1 MKKILCCSLSLILVL
16 CMVTLSVTGQNKR
29 YLLLEYIK
37 IKPSTTSANP
47 VIENTRE
54 RIETQKEKDNTV
66 LTSSLWE
73 VVNANPNNSKYQ
85 FIAATMF
92 SNFNDYL
99 AEYKN
104 RDSNMFFSVSKDRF
118 DSVSVRKSDSFDVVY
133 AAIFEILAEVGVAKQ
148 PPQYALNTDIKATSG
163 NEISYESLET
173 TDWLAIHQDLIKKG
187 YERSFNF
194 NKLIFPDVVRSSYNY
209 CTLIFF
215 DDEAMFDKQN
225 DIDWEPYM
233 RANQSAFI
241 SSGRLRTEV
250 HSELLKLVTVLD
262 ADAGKTSK
270 KKKSH

>member
-1 MKKILCCSLSLILVL
+1 M
-16 CMVTLSVTGQNKR
+16 MTLSVAGQNKR

-54 RIETQKEKDNTV
+54 RIEAQKEKDNTV

-118 DSVSVRKSDSFDVVY
+118 DSVTTKKSDSFEVVY
-133 AAIFEILAEVGVAKQ
+133 ATIFEILAEAGAAKL
-148 PPQYALNTDIKATSG
+148 PQFLLSTDIKATSG
-163 NEISYESLET
+163 KEMDYESLEM
-173 TDWLAIHQDLIKKG
+173 TDWLPIHEDLIKKG
-187 YERSFNF
+187 YESAFNF
-194 NKLIFPDVVRSSYNY
+194 NKLIFPEGVSSSYNY
-209 CTLIFF
+209 CTLLFF
-215 DDEAMFDKQN
+215 DDEAMFNKQD
-225 DIDWEPYM
+225 DIDYEPYM
-233 RANQSAFI
+233 RANQGAFI
-241 SSGRLRTEV
+241 NSGRLRTEV
-250 HSELLKLVTVLD
+250 HSELLKLVTVLENG
-262 ADAGKTSK
+262 AK
-270 KKKSH
+270 

>member
-1 MKKILCCSLSLILVL
+1 LCIAA
-16 CMVTLSVTGQNKR
+16 LSVTAQNKR

-37 IKPSTTSANP
+37 VKPGITSANP
-47 VIENTRE
+47 VTENTRE
-54 RIETQKEKDNTV
+54 RIQQQREKDNTV

-73 VVNANPNNSKYQ
+73 VVNSDPNSSKYQ
-85 FIAATMF
+85 YIVASIF

-118 DSVSVRKSDSFDVVY
+118 DSVSLKKSDSFDVVY
-133 AAIFEILAEVGVAKQ
+133 AAIFEILAEAGVAKQ
-148 PPQYALNTDIKATSG
+148 PPQYVLNTDIKATSG
-163 NEISYESLET
+163 NERSYESLEM

-194 NKLIFPDVVRSSYNY
+194 SKLIFPDVVRSSYNY
-209 CTLIFF
+209 CTLLFF

-241 SSGRLRTEV
+241 SSGRMRTEV

-262 ADAGKTSK
+262 NDAEETSK
-270 KKKSH
+270 KKKSK